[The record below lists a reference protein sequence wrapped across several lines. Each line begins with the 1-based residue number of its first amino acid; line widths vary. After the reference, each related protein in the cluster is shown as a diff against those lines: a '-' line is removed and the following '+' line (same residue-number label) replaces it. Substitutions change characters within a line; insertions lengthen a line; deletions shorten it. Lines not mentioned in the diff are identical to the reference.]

1 MSGWTWA
8 SRRLSCFSRTPEART
23 HFNAGIDGQ
32 DARISVP
39 AIGCRNPDPLR
50 SLFQR
55 THSLLALVIAGA
67 GAVTRRN
74 CRRAPAPVS
83 KHVAT
88 ARSQTPLVA
97 AEIAEI

>member
-1 MSGWTWA
+1 MG
-8 SRRLSCFSRTPEART
+8 RTLE
-23 HFNAGIDGQ
+23 IC
-32 DARISVP
+32 VP

-74 CRRAPAPVS
+74 YRRAPAPVS

-88 ARSQTPLVA
+88 AVLVA
-97 AEIAEI
+97 SVRDSPEDRQEKVGE